1 MRECIFCG
9 SAAST
14 KEHAWPNWLIQ
25 QFPARSGAEIE
36 GQRGTEPVLRWK
48 SKGHSQQVRN
58 VCAQCNN
65 GWMSALEGEAKA
77 IMEPLLFS
85 SRYDLS
91 VSARRTLTRWAM
103 KTAMV
108 FESLGHQRQP
118 YYVQPDRDAIRAG
131 ESPLGNNSVWV
142 GRCVEFN
149 GFYSKAS
156 DLFDN
161 PDPSSQRARGY
172 VTTLGLG
179 SLALQVLS
187 VRLIHEKTAPTRI
200 TVSLADGPWSFI
212 GEQIWPSDGGT
223 VAWAPTQA
231 LHGEVGLEALARR
244 FRTTPI

>member
-25 QFPARSGAEIE
+25 QFPAGSGAEIE
-36 GQRGTEPVLRWK
+36 GQRGAEPVLRWK

-65 GWMSALEGEAKA
+65 GWMSALEGEAKE
-77 IMEPLLFS
+77 IIEPLLGV

-118 YYVQPDRDAIRAG
+118 YYTQAERDAIRLG
-131 ESPLGNNSVWV
+131 ESPLGKNSVWA

-149 GFYSKAS
+149 GFYAKAS

-161 PDPSSQRARGY
+161 PDSSLQRARGY

-179 SLALQVLS
+179 SVALQVLS
-187 VRLIHEKTAPTRI
+187 VRPTQESAAPTRI
-200 TVSLADGPWSFI
+200 TISPRDGPWNFV
-212 GEQIWPSDGGT
+212 GDEIWPREGT
-223 VAWAPTQA
+223 VIWAPTQA
-231 LHGEVGLEALARR
+231 LLGEVGLEALARR
-244 FRTTPI
+244 FRTTPA